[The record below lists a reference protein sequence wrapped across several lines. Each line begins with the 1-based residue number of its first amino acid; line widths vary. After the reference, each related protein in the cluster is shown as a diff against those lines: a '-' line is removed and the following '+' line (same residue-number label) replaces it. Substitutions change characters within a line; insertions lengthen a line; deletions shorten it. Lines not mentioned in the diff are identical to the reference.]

1 MGFNVGQTYMSSGI
15 GERIITD
22 AEFSKGVIEAVK
34 KYVRCDW
41 GDTSEHDKLLNDE
54 AVETKGRILAGY
66 KIGDEKIWIIT
77 DYGHVSTAILFPS
90 EY

>member
-1 MGFNVGQTYMSSGI
+1 MSNGI

-22 AEFSKGVIEAVK
+22 AEFSKGVVGAVK

-77 DYGHVSTAILFPS
+77 DYGHESTTILFPS